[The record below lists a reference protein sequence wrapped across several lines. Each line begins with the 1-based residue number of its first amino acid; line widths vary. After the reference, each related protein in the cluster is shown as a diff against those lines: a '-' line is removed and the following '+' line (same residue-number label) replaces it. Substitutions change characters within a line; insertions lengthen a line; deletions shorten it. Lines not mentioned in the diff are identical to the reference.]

1 MFGTA
6 EERSTMN
13 WKIIRPKRKL
23 HSLYL
28 AAAIVATLMGL
39 EQPGLAR
46 GDNHSPTDRYGDEY
60 DYDEERYED
69 EEDIYGDRTGQITT
83 GLTQQS
89 NLIGACRYSPN
100 SLDVYRD
107 AARTQRIL
115 TIVPDTELRLTGVV
129 GTSVA
134 EIYSPAL
141 GWINTATVEAC
152 DDIPG
157 PDPNP
162 DPDAQACYE
171 ILTTVT
177 VRSGPDGNYPGI
189 GQIRRGGIAYA
200 TTNPPTAS
208 VSSDR
213 RRWIEI
219 YFPRQGRGWFS
230 LTGSGGAG
238 QNAVR
243 LPDEECEG

>member
-1 MFGTA
+1 MHWNVCLSSKI
-6 EERSTMN
+6 RSQGLT
-13 WKIIRPKRKL
+13 IG
-23 HSLYL
+23 L
-28 AAAIVATLMGL
+28 AAIGTMVIGW
-39 EQPGLAR
+39 EQPAVAR
-46 GDNHSPTDRYGDEY
+46 GDQHSPTHRYGDEY
-60 DYDEERYED
+60 DYHEERYED
-69 EEDIYGDRTGQITT
+69 SEEVYGDRTWQTIT

-89 NLIGACRYSPN
+89 NLIGACRYSLN

-129 GTSVA
+129 GTGVA

-141 GWINTATVEAC
+141 GWISTATIEAC
-152 DDIPG
+152 DAIPA
-157 PDPNP
+157 PEPA
-162 DPDAQACYE
+162 AQACYE

-177 VRSGPDGNYPGI
+177 VRSGPDGSYPGI

-200 TTNPPTAS
+200 TTNPPTVS
-208 VSSDR
+208 VSRDR

-219 YFPRQGRGWFS
+219 YFPRQGQGWFS

-243 LPDEECEG
+243 LPDEQCDWEG